1 MKETLIYYLSRSM
14 PDIVMIVVFVVLV
27 VMPLIIFITY
37 TIGSGQANKM
47 WKINLKYHLPEVARD
62 EIRELEQSVKELKQ
76 ENVYLKTKLDSLLPI
91 IKAVRDIDFYK

>member
-1 MKETLIYYLSRSM
+1 MKETFIYYLSRSI
-14 PDIVMIVVFVVLV
+14 PDLVVLV
-27 VMPLIIFITY
+27 VMPLMIFISY

-47 WKINLKYHLPEVARD
+47 WKTNLKYHLPEVARD
-62 EIRELEQSVKELKQ
+62 EIRELEQLVKELEQ

>member
-1 MKETLIYYLSRSM
+1 MGGYNKVRETLIYYLSRGI
-14 PDIVMIVVFVVLV
+14 PDLVVLV
-27 VMPLIIFITY
+27 VMPLIIFISY

-62 EIRELEQSVKELKQ
+62 EIRELEQAVKELEQ
-76 ENVYLKTKLDSLLPI
+76 ENVYLKTKLDALLPI